1 MPGSTLA
8 ELTYEQAQKAL
19 EQQERQVNE
28 LRQRTGTLLGAAA
41 LTASFFGA
49 AALGRDGVGI
59 PVVLAGLALAVTV
72 LSGLYVLYPHQLVF
86 AADARR
92 LYDALEPDQDD
103 PERLHLRLAFGLRDT
118 REENGRR
125 VDLLARCLAVA
136 AIALVI
142 QIACWTWALALL

>member
-1 MPGSTLA
+1 MSATSLA
-8 ELTYEQAQKAL
+8 QLTYDQAQKAL
-19 EQQERQVNE
+19 DQQERQVSD

-59 PVVLAGLALAVTV
+59 PVGIAGIALAVTV
-72 LSGLYVLYPHQLVF
+72 LSGLYVLYPHPMEF
-86 AADARR
+86 ATDARR
-92 LYDALEPDQDD
+92 LYDALEPDRDD
-103 PERLHLRLAFGLRDT
+103 LERLQLRLAFGLRDT

-125 VDLLARCLAVA
+125 VDRLARCLAIA
-136 AIALVI
+136 AIALVV